1 MQLYHSSYTSAIDS
15 ALKFAVSEGYTTD
28 IEETAVIIG
37 FQSSSPKEG
46 KTERLSVP
54 VYKSG
59 KLQKKA
65 LHVQIYNR
73 GNNVGNNFELN
84 RYIA

>member
-1 MQLYHSSYTSAIDS
+1 MLYHSSYTSAIDY
-15 ALKFAVSEGYTTD
+15 ALKFAVTEGYTTD
-28 IEETAVIIG
+28 KEETAVIIG

-46 KTERLSVP
+46 NTERLSVSI
-54 VYKSG
+54 YKNG

-65 LHVQIYNR
+65 LQIQIYNR

-84 RYIA
+84 NYIL

>member
-1 MQLYHSSYTSAIDS
+1 MLYHSSYTSAIDS
-15 ALKFAVSEGYTTD
+15 ALQFAVNEGYTTD
-28 IEETAVIIG
+28 KEETATLIG
-37 FQSSSPKEG
+37 FQSSRPKEG
-46 KTERLSVP
+46 NTERLSIP

-65 LHVQIYNR
+65 LQIQVYNR
-73 GNNVGNNFELN
+73 GNNIGNNFELN